1 MLECGKLEE
10 NMKAKFEKDYKRI
23 CDVIDS
29 TRLIS
34 ERIEKLEE
42 MGYLVFE
49 FPMGSGGVKQIKELE
64 NETRIQIG
72 YGHGRYNYAYAVQLR
87 HLFFN
92 M

>member
-1 MLECGKLEE
+1 
-10 NMKAKFEKDYKRI
+10 MKAKLKEDYKII

-34 ERIEKLEE
+34 DRIEKLEKL
-42 MGYLVFE
+42 GYLVFK

-87 HLFFN
+87 HAFYN
-92 M
+92 I